1 MKKLFREYES
11 LCTLGL
17 PTNELVPIA
26 VDLME
31 RIMPGTYFCFTRAN
45 AQFEVIDCY
54 MKDPIPDEY
63 ARVYAEEFH
72 DRLEGEAG
80 PTFTEMLRD
89 RIPLVN
95 YSAPGSRF
103 FDTAL
108 YARIFKPLGLR
119 HGARVAVIEG
129 DQRHG
134 TISVSRPEGGAA
146 FSADEEQVLLQ
157 MARLF
162 AHAMELDR
170 QGRLVNGDVADGIGQ
185 GVLVLDREGAI
196 LHGCPVGLRLF
207 HEATRQNGT
216 GQQPHAMRAT
226 LPAELATRAASSTD
240 NGEMILCNH
249 RGQFGFKP
257 TRMRTHIAG
266 LPETVA
272 VTIRRR
278 GSIASRLWLES
289 ERFPLSS
296 RERQIAV
303 LLGAGY
309 GYEAIAGHLDL
320 TRNTA
325 VSYVRRTYEKLG
337 ISQREQLIRAL
348 LAAPAEASPEEVTA

>member
-1 MKKLFREYES
+1 MKKLMREYES

-17 PTNELVPIA
+17 PANELVPIA

-45 AQFEVIDCY
+45 AQFAVIDCY

-108 YARIFKPLGLR
+108 YARIFQPLGLR

-129 DQRHG
+129 EQRHG
-134 TISVSRPEGGAA
+134 TISVSRPEGSAA
-146 FSADEEQVLLQ
+146 FSADEEQVLLR
-157 MARLF
+157 MARYL
-162 AHAMELDR
+162 AHALELER
-170 QGRLVNGDVADGIGQ
+170 LGRLVNGDAADSVGQ

-196 LHGCPVGLRLF
+196 LHGCLVGLRLF
-207 HEATRQNGT
+207 HEATRHNGT
-216 GQQPHAMRAT
+216 GQQPHATRAT
-226 LPAELATRAASSTD
+226 LPASLAARAASAAD
-240 NGEMILCNH
+240 AGEIILQNH
-249 RGQFGFKP
+249 RGQFGFRP
-257 TRMRTHIAG
+257 ALMRTHIAG
-266 LPETVA
+266 ATSTVA
-272 VTIRRR
+272 VTVRRR

-309 GYEAIAGHLDL
+309 GYEAIAEHLDL

-337 ISQREQLIRAL
+337 INQREQLIRAL
-348 LAAPAEASPEEVTA
+348 LAAPAEALPEEVPA